1 MSTDK
6 KRYYP
11 YRAFLIRVMMHP
23 QVMKYSAFRIDV
35 QKEIV
40 MGASNTARYSA
51 AVYLDCDDGEKR
63 IELYRPTHDH
73 DERAQ
78 ACALL
83 LRKWLSE
90 YMSK

>member
-11 YRAFLIRVMMHP
+11 YRAFLFRCMMHP
-23 QVMKYSAFRIDV
+23 QVKVYSAFRIDV
-35 QKEIV
+35 QKEVV
-40 MGASNTARYSA
+40 MGASNTGRYSV

-63 IELYRPTHDH
+63 IELYRPTKDH

-78 ACALL
+78 ACARL
-83 LRKWLSE
+83 LRGWLSE
-90 YMSK
+90 YMSR